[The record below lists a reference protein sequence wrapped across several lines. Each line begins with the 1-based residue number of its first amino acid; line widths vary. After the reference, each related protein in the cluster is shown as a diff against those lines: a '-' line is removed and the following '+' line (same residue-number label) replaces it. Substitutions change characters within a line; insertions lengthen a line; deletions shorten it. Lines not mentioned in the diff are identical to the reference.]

1 MARHGLIDGNSWG
14 HACNHATKLKSGD
27 METQAVF
34 GFLQRLRNV
43 VANEPGRTFQVLWDG
58 RAQWRFDLHPD
69 YKSNRAN
76 DPKKIAAKESYAKQ
90 KPYLVRAL
98 RALGVRQLT
107 VATHEADDMAGYLV
121 DRLAADPANDIN
133 LYTGDHDWLQ
143 LIRLNVE
150 WHDSLDR
157 KNVIRARNFFDKTGY
172 KTPFNFLEGKC
183 LQGDSSDVVPGVGG
197 IGEKGA
203 PEFVA
208 EFGSVRR
215 FWQAVDT
222 GAFVP
227 TKKAHQRLA
236 SEEGRAIFRK
246 NFRLMQL
253 LRVQKPDPSAVQV
266 DRGACDKDAFQDVC
280 FELGFTSIAN
290 NVDHFT
296 RPFIGAQ

>member
-1 MARHGLIDGNSWG
+1 
-14 HACNHATKLKSGD
+14 
-27 METQAVF
+27 
-34 GFLQRLRNV
+34 
-43 VANEPGRTFQVLWDG
+43 
-58 RAQWRFDLHPD
+58 
-69 YKSNRAN
+69 
-76 DPKKIAAKESYAKQ
+76 
-90 KPYLVRAL
+90 
-98 RALGVRQLT
+98 
-107 VATHEADDMAGYLV
+107 
-121 DRLAADPANDIN
+121 
-133 LYTGDHDWLQ
+133 
-143 LIRLNVE
+143 VE

-215 FWQAVDT
+215 FWQAVDN

-253 LRVQKPDPSAVQV
+253 LRVQKPDPTKVQI
-266 DRGACDKDAFQDVC
+266 DRGAFDKDAFQDVC
-280 FELGFTSIAN
+280 FELGFASIAN